1 MGSQIARVRWPVPE
15 GTKTRRVLVV
25 DDDLDTVH
33 SMALLLRGSG
43 HEVQFAING
52 IAALRVAEKFHPEVV
67 LLDLGLPD
75 GDGVNLARKIR
86 RLPELKRARVI
97 AITGKGEAHRSR
109 ALDAG
114 CDEFVVKPL
123 DPRLLDELVEK

>member
-1 MGSQIARVRWPVPE
+1 VPE
-15 GTKTRRVLVV
+15 RTKTRRVLVV

-33 SMALLLRGSG
+33 SMALLLRGSV

-52 IAALRVAEKFHPEVV
+52 IAALYVAEKFHPEVV

-86 RLPELKRARVI
+86 RSPELRQARVI